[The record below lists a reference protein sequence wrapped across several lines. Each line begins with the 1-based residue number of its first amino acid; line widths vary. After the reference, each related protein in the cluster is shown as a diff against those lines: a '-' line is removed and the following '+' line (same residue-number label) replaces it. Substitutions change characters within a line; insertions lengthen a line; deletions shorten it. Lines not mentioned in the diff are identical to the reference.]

1 MQIDFVFDI
10 KNKLLATCHIIKGIY
25 MTSSI
30 IIYCE
35 EKTTAHKIDK
45 LLWSFD
51 ETSFIPHSISDSY
64 NKNNTRI
71 IITTKDL
78 FELKYIDKTNKNYLS
93 YIVNLSNNYPQ
104 HYDQFDHLIE
114 IVSEDENDRARAR
127 LKWKFYKQNGHI
139 VKGQPFKIST

>member
-10 KNKLLATCHIIKGIY
+10 NNKLLSTCHIIKEIY

-30 IIYCE
+30 IVFCE
-35 EKTTAHKIDK
+35 DKETAHTIDK

-51 ETSFIPHSISDSY
+51 DISFIPHCISDNC
-64 NKNNTRI
+64 NKNNTKL

-78 FELKYIDKTNKNYLS
+78 FELKCIDKTNKNYLS

-114 IVSEDENDRARAR
+114 IVSKDEDDRAKAR
-127 LKWKFYKQNGHI
+127 LKWKFYKKNGHI
-139 VKGQPFKIST
+139 VKGKPFKIPT